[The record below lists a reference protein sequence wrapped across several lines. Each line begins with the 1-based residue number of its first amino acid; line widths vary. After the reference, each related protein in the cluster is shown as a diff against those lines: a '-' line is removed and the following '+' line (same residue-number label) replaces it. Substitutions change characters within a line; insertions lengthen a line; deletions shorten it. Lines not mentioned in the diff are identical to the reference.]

1 VSNDNGAATLESPDI
16 QSLILKPG
24 PTPVDRGLLKL
35 DLGCGQN
42 KREGFIG
49 VDKFAA
55 EGVDVVHDLCSC
67 STDSFTGRKHANF
80 PWPDNSVGEVHCSH
94 FFEHIPA
101 LVRPLFMDELWRVM
115 AHGAKALFIT
125 PFSRSYRATQDFTHE
140 WPPITEQS
148 YLYFNK
154 SWREAN
160 KLTHGYYDMQCDFD
174 WMYADAM
181 RADWAGK
188 HEQQRAFAREHY
200 MNVVEDLHVTL
211 IARKETK

>member
-1 VSNDNGAATLESPDI
+1 MSQDNGHTATLDAPDI
-16 QSLILKPG
+16 QSLILKPE

-42 KREGFIG
+42 KRKGFIG
-49 VDKFAA
+49 VDKFAC
-55 EGVDVVHDLCSC
+55 EGVDVVCDLN
-67 STDSFTGRKHANF
+67 DSRQ
-80 PWPDNSVGEVHCSH
+80 PWPWNDNSVGEVHCSH
-94 FFEHIPA
+94 FFEHVSA
-101 LVRPLFMDELWRVM
+101 LIRPTFMDELWRVM

-125 PFSRSYRATQDFTHE
+125 PFARSYRATQDFTHA

-154 SWREAN
+154 GWREAN
-160 KLTHGYYDMQCDFD
+160 KLTHGYYDMKCDFD

-181 RADWAGK
+181 LADWAGK

-211 IARKETK
+211 IARKETEPK